1 MTTNQNSLDAIVE
14 YLRKGILEAQLQPS
28 PKSTKVLDHYEKH
41 TKELITAWHHQQ
53 TTKDMLAL
61 IGEAEPVETI
71 EAVGDGIFH
80 TPKGEVSHGR
90 NLLRTELRQAIQGRE
105 EQ

>member
-1 MTTNQNSLDAIVE
+1 MSTNQNSLDT
-14 YLRKGILEAQLQPS
+14 ILDELYAFGFQDGLSETTDHPQLHQKEAKKKLLS
-28 PKSTKVLDHYEKH
+28 
-41 TKELITAWHHQQ
+41 WHHQQ

-61 IGEAEPVETI
+61 IGEDEPVETI

-90 NLLRTELRQAIQGRE
+90 NLLRTELRKAILARKKQ
-105 EQ
+105 